1 MTKKNETGIFQ
12 KPVSRRTFLKGSMAA
27 TAAVGAMSLI
37 GCQSA
42 DETTGETTPAETIPE
57 TTAEAPSVSPEIE
70 EQVYCGSCRGNC
82 GGGCFLNIHV
92 RDGKVVRT
100 SARDLP
106 DPQYN
111 RICIKGL
118 TLPYRIYNSD
128 RLKYPLRR
136 VGERGAGQWE
146 QITWDE
152 AIQEITDKWK
162 SYHAEFG
169 TDSVGVY
176 YGSGNYAVAN
186 GGAVGSARGLFQNVI
201 GACTIAACVDA
212 AHAPG
217 IQPVLGTMGPMCG
230 ANEPKDLLNA
240 KTILVWGANPVN
252 SQQQT
257 THFLLE
263 AKDNGTKLITIDPTF
278 TGTAAKSDI
287 YVPVRAGSDAVLAY
301 AMMNVII
308 EEDLVDWEFVKAH
321 TDAGMLIKATD
332 KTYLRLSDIRELAEG
347 ETDAPVMM
355 NQDGTCDVHTA
366 VTDPVLRGTYEV
378 NGISVTTVFDYTLEA
393 LAQYTPEY
401 AEQVCAVPV
410 DQIKE
415 VARIYATNT
424 PSTIYTFFGM
434 DHYVNGHY
442 GFRAVAMLAALTGNT
457 GKAGAYCGM
466 QEAMGTNFTNFYAM
480 YPAEPIISSLSI
492 PITMLNEVMDSGKL
506 GDQEV
511 NLKSIYCCHAN
522 IIGNSGNRQEV
533 LEGISKVEF
542 MVVADINMNETAQY
556 ADIVLPVAHWFEVD
570 DMNGSFGT
578 SPYMTLQEKAIEV
591 PYECKGDYEIF
602 KLLAAGMGKE
612 GAMPED
618 PIDYIKMFLD
628 TDAARELGLTWENL
642 QEKKAIKF
650 LPGDNYVQS
659 EGGNFATA
667 TGRAQFYNE
676 APTPVAAYL
685 DGFDPEHERSAYW
698 EPPYEAWYE
707 NPKHEKYPFNMLQ
720 THLRWRTHT
729 QWWDVPALDEI
740 AGEPNI
746 HMNPADAAAKGI
758 SDGDQVKVYNDRGYV
773 VLVAYL
779 DNGVQPGTITMP
791 HGYENGQFIDG
802 HYQDLTQNEMHPM
815 TANTGFF
822 DALVDV
828 EKM

>member
-1 MTKKNETGIFQ
+1 MTKKEGILQ
-12 KPVSRRTFLKGSMAA
+12 TPVSRRTFLKGSMAA
-27 TAAVGAMSLI
+27 TAAVGAMSMF
-37 GCQSA
+37 GCSQPA
-42 DETTGETTPAETIPE
+42 EQTTAGTTPAETIPP
-57 TTAEAPSVSPEIE
+57 TTAEEPSKPVVE

-118 TLPYRIYNSD
+118 TLPHRIYHKD

-152 AIQEITDKWK
+152 AIKEITDKWK
-162 SYHAEFG
+162 GYHAEFG

-176 YGSGNYAVAN
+176 FGSGNYAVAN
-186 GGAVGSARGLFQNVI
+186 GGAVGSARGMFQYVI
-201 GACTIAACVDA
+201 GASTIAACVDG

-217 IQPVLGTMGPMCG
+217 IQPVLGSMGPMTG

-263 AKDNGTKLITIDPTF
+263 ARDKGAKLITIDPTF

-321 TDAGMLIKATD
+321 TDAGLLVKDTD
-332 KTYLRLSDIRELAEG
+332 KTYLRLSDVRALADG
-347 ETDAPVMM
+347 EVDAPVMM
-355 NQDGTCDVHTA
+355 KQDGTFDVHTA
-366 VTDPVLRGTYEV
+366 VADPVLTGTYEV
-378 NGISVTTVFDYTLEA
+378 NGISVTTVFDFTKAA

-401 AEQVCAVPV
+401 AEEVCAVPV
-410 DQIKE
+410 AQIKE

-434 DHYVNGHY
+434 DHYWNGHY

-466 QEAMGTNFTNFYAM
+466 QEAMAINITNFMAM
-480 YPAEPIISSLSI
+480 FPAEPIMSALTV
-492 PITMLNEVMDSGKL
+492 PITMLDEVLTTGKL
-506 GDQEV
+506 GEQDV
-511 NLKSIYCCHAN
+511 ALKSIYCCHGN
-522 IIGNSGNRQEV
+522 IIGNSGDRNEI
-533 LEGISKVEF
+533 LNAIKKLDF
-542 MVVADINMNETAQY
+542 FVVADINLNETAQY
-556 ADIVLPVAHWFEVD
+556 ADIVLPVAHWFEVE
-570 DMNGSFGT
+570 DMNGSFGST
-578 SPYMTLQEKAIEV
+578 PYMMLQQKAIEV

-602 KLLAAGMGKE
+602 QLLCAGMGKE
-612 GAMPED
+612 GAMPATAA
-618 PIDYIKMFLD
+618 DYIKNFLD
-628 TDAARELGLTWENL
+628 TDAARELGLTWENML
-642 QEKKAIKF
+642 EKQAIKF
-650 LPGDNYVQS
+650 LPGDNYIQS
-659 EGGNFATA
+659 EGGNFPTA
-667 TGRAQFYNE
+667 TGRAQFFNE
-676 APTPVAAYL
+676 APAPQMTYIE
-685 DGFDPEHERSAYW
+685 GFNPDHERSAYW
-698 EPPYEAWYE
+698 APPFEAWHE

-729 QWWDVPALDEI
+729 QWWDVEVLDEI
-740 AGEPNI
+740 SGQPNV

-758 SDGDQVKVYNDRGYV
+758 TDGDKVKVYNDRGYV

-779 DNGVQPGTITMP
+779 DNGVQPGTVTIP
-791 HGYENGQFIDG
+791 HGYEKGQFIEG
-802 HYQDLTQNEMHPM
+802 HYQDLTMNEMHPM
-815 TANTGFF
+815 AMNTGFF

-828 EKM
+828 VKL